1 MVEHCLREAGVEGSN
16 PFTPT
21 IFIIYYF
28 YFLEGLILKPNFS
41 SPDFDL
47 YVLNLNLINVT
58 DLDYSNYLSPE
69 EFVRFS
75 KIKLESVKKS
85 QMISQGFKRKILGDI
100 LDQDPR
106 ELIFKL
112 GPAGKP
118 YLDLDLNLKTPLF
131 FNLSHA
137 GDFVLLGV
145 SNRSEIGVDIEKIK
159 NLDYLNLA
167 KRFFHLLEIDFL
179 KQEKD
184 LKKQERLFF
193 KLWVYKEAYL
203 KAIGLG
209 ISYGLDRFA
218 IDPNLGVFLQE
229 PQEREH
235 QGYYLKELVLNNAYF
250 SAVCWRPGED
260 SNLRPTP

>member
-1 MVEHCLREAGVEGSN
+1 MKPN
-16 PFTPT
+16 
-21 IFIIYYF
+21 
-28 YFLEGLILKPNFS
+28 LKPSFS

-58 DLDYSNYLSPE
+58 DLDYLDYSNYLSPE
-69 EFVRFS
+69 ELVRFS
-75 KIKLESVKKS
+75 KIKLEPVKKS
-85 QMISQGFKRKILGDI
+85 QMMSQGFKRKILGDI
-100 LDQDPR
+100 LNQDPR

-118 YLDLDLNLKTPLF
+118 YLDLFLKTPLF

-159 NLDYLNLA
+159 KLDCLNLA

-218 IDPNLGVFLQE
+218 IDPNLGVFLHE
-229 PQEREH
+229 PKEPEYR
-235 QGYYLKELVLNNAYF
+235 GYCLKELVLDDAYF